1 MIPRRIEQWF
11 KALLAAIIGGAAQSG
26 LAALGITGAQAA
38 GVAIQQLSL
47 KQLGAVCV
55 SGAVI
60 GAMLYLKQSPVP
72 PDSTGDT
79 APPFPPPKP

>member
-1 MIPRRIEQWF
+1 MIPRKTEQWL
-11 KALLAAIIGGAAQSG
+11 KALLAAVIGGAAQSG
-26 LAALGITGAQAA
+26 LAALGISGAQAA

-47 KQLGAVCV
+47 KQLGAVCT

-79 APPFPPPKP
+79 VPPFPLTKP